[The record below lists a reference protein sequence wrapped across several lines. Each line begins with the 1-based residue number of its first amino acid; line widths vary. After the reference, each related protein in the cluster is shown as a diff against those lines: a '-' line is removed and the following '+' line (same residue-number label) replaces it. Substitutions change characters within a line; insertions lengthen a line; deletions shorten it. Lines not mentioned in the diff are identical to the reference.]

1 MRRLLRMTVEGF
13 KTFARRTDLELGPG
27 LTAVVGPNGAGKSN
41 LIDAI
46 AWAVG
51 SRSWKSLR
59 GDGMEDVIFH
69 GTEREPA
76 APAARVTLSFH
87 NEDRLL
93 GIAFSEVTVLREI
106 VRGGGGRVELNGV
119 EARIR
124 DVEAVL
130 SGTGLSGGFSL
141 IRQGMVERLVLSSP
155 EDVGRWIEESANIA
169 AYRTRKQ
176 QA

>member
-13 KTFARRTDLELGPG
+13 KTCAGGTDLELGPG
-27 LTAVVGPNGAGKSN
+27 LTAVVGPNGSGKSN

-69 GTEREPA
+69 GAEREPA
-76 APAARVTLSFH
+76 AAGARVTLSFQ

-93 GIAFSEVTVLREI
+93 GIDFAEVTIAREI
-106 VRGGGGRVELNGV
+106 
-119 EARIR
+119 
-124 DVEAVL
+124 
-130 SGTGLSGGFSL
+130 
-141 IRQGMVERLVLSSP
+141 
-155 EDVGRWIEESANIA
+155 
-169 AYRTRKQ
+169 
-176 QA
+176 